1 MAQKVS
7 VSYACDYDG
16 KDIPRGQE
24 TTRSFGIDG
33 REYEIDLCRK
43 HNDRLSQ
50 ALGPYL
56 GVSRRASRPPRRR
69 RTMAHRQRSA
79 EIRAWAKHRGI
90 EVSDRGRIPANVVT
104 RFEAAE
110 RERGLTH
117 GPGPAS
123 LVRERFRPARFHR
136 ADSRVQHL
144 GVGQRHHPVGG
155 IYPDVGEPDLDDGSL
170 VVPA

>member
-1 MAQKVS
+1 VAQKVS
-7 VSYACDYDG
+7 VTYACDYDG

-50 ALGPYL
+50 VLGAYL
-56 GVSRRASRPPRRR
+56 GVSRRVSRPPRRR

-79 EIRAWAKHRGI
+79 EIRAWAKQRGI
-90 EVSDRGRIPANVVT
+90 GVSDRGRIPANVVT

-117 GPGPAS
+117 APGRALHRSAKGSARLVFTGPTTA
-123 LVRERFRPARFHR
+123 LR
-136 ADSRVQHL
+136 AWVFGMDTTPSAVSTRT
-144 GVGQRHHPVGG
+144 
-155 IYPDVGEPDLDDGSL
+155 
-170 VVPA
+170 

>member
-7 VSYACDYDG
+7 VTYACDYDG

-24 TTRSFGIDG
+24 TTRSFGVDG

-56 GVSRRASRPPRRR
+56 TVSRRVSRPPRRR

-79 EIRAWAKHRGI
+79 EIRSWAKHRGI
-90 EVSDRGRIPANVVT
+90 DVSDRGRIPANVVS
-104 RFEAAE
+104 RFEAQE
-110 RERGLTH
+110 RDGGLTRRSRRRGH
-117 GPGPAS
+117 RSAKGSGRLDFTGPTTALS
-123 LVRERFRPARFHR
+123 A
-136 ADSRVQHL
+136 
-144 GVGQRHHPVGG
+144 
-155 IYPDVGEPDLDDGSL
+155 
-170 VVPA
+170 